1 MHTKGKSWSAF
12 TRSSEVGAGRPLTRF
27 RYVLPALLLTAAI
40 AAWPGAMQPATAAP
54 SGFPGATGSPK
65 AYVALYNES
74 GVVVLDTGSNQPLG
88 FIPVPPGPL
97 GLAITP
103 DGSKV
108 YVSSDEAS
116 TVSVIDTAQDQV
128 VASIEVGPTPS
139 GLAISPKRHELFVAV
154 QGADQV
160 AVVNTETDQILDR
173 VAINDPRAITVSPDA
188 QIAYVSSGQ
197 RGDAAIVL
205 VDLATLKVIDRIP
218 VRHAPEALTV
228 SPDGRR
234 LYFTTEGEDTL
245 RVLDPMHRR
254 TVTEIPIGASLG
266 HHLFVTGEQ
275 SILIA
280 RQGKNDLAILDT
292 SRGGVQGTVAVGEAP
307 SGIAISPDQH
317 TAYVTNERSNDV
329 SIVDLVSRTVA
340 STVSVGNT
348 PREIVVQPASPSAS
362 VAPAQLGQGNPFDL
376 QTSPVWIVQI
386 PF

>member
-12 TRSSEVGAGRPLTRF
+12 TQSSGVGASRFLTRL

-40 AAWPGAMQPATAAP
+40 AAWPRAVQPATAAP

-74 GVVVLDTGSNQPLG
+74 GVEVLDTGTNQSLG

-97 GLAITP
+97 GLAITS
-103 DGSKV
+103 DGSKL

-116 TVSVIDTAQDQV
+116 TVSVIDTALDQV

-139 GLAISPKRHELFVAV
+139 SLAISPKRHELFVAV
-154 QGADQV
+154 RGADQV
-160 AVVNTETDQILDR
+160 AVVDTVTDQILDR
-173 VAINDPRAITVSPDA
+173 LAINDPRAVTVSPDA
-188 QIAYVSSGQ
+188 QTAYVSSGQ

-205 VDLATLKVIDRIP
+205 LDLTTLKVIDRIP
-218 VRHAPEALTV
+218 VRHAPEAFTV

-245 RVLDPMHRR
+245 HVLDAIHHR

-280 RQGKNDLAILDT
+280 RQGKNDLAILDP
-292 SRGGVQGTVAVGEAP
+292 SRGGVRGTVAVGEAP
-307 SGIAISPDQH
+307 SGIALSPDQH

-329 SIVDLVSRTVA
+329 SIVDLASRTVTT
-340 STVSVGNT
+340 TVNVGNT

-362 VAPAQLGQGNPFDL
+362 VAPVQPGQRNPFDL
-376 QTSPVWIVQI
+376 QPSPVWIIQI